1 MLDREALL
9 RLGGEILQQY
19 LNDPSVIEV
28 LVNPTGTCFVERF
41 GVGMTECCPPR
52 PGDLDR
58 FLAAI
63 AHETQQEW
71 RDSHPSLHAA
81 LAAVG
86 WRIQACRPPQ
96 APGLT
101 MALRKHPAQAFTL
114 DQYLDQ
120 AILTETQHRILR
132 EAVQDGHRIIVS
144 GATGSAKTSLVGA
157 LLQELRTTEER
168 ICLLEDD
175 PELLCSAR
183 NSVFFRTREGV
194 SMTQLVKDALRYR
207 PDRLIIGEVRD
218 GAALAMAR
226 ALETGHSGI
235 STVHAES
242 AEGTLSRLEG
252 LILEVSASPQRALLG
267 SVIDVIVHMERAGR
281 QFRCTAILA
290 VQGYNTV
297 VERYNL
303 KEIA

>member
-1 MLDREALL
+1 
-9 RLGGEILQQY
+9 
-19 LNDPSVIEV
+19 
-28 LVNPTGTCFVERF
+28 VERF
-41 GVGMTECCPPR
+41 GIGMQQSPAPR
-52 PGDLDR
+52 AGDLDR

-71 RDSHPSLHAA
+71 RDAHPSLHAA
-81 LAAVG
+81 LADLG

-101 MALRKHPAQAFTL
+101 LALRKHPAQAFTL
-114 DQYLDQ
+114 DQYVEQ
-120 AILTETQHRILR
+120 AILTEGQHRLLR
-132 EAVQDGHRIIVS
+132 EAIQTRQRLIIS
-144 GATGSAKTSLVGA
+144 GATGSAKTSLLGA

-168 ICLLEDD
+168 LCLLEDD

-183 NSVFFRTREGV
+183 NSVFFRTRPGV
-194 SMTQLVKDALRYR
+194 SMTELVKDALRYR

-242 AEGTLSRLEG
+242 AAGTLSRLEG
-252 LILEVSASPQRALLG
+252 LILEVSTSPQRELLG
-267 SVIDVIVHMERAGR
+267 NVIDLIVHMERAGR
-281 QFRCTAILA
+281 RFRCTAVLA
-290 VQGYNTV
+290 VTGYDPASGM
-297 VERYNL
+297 YNL
-303 KEIA
+303 QARA